1 MAIAERELTV
11 PLHKN
16 NANAEPEAPEEFTP
30 QPYRWTREQFYAIG
44 DAGLF
49 EGRRAILVEGEILAM
64 PGMKEPHRTAT
75 TLTAEILR
83 ETFSTDFFISVQ
95 CPFHIGEAT
104 DPEPDVAV
112 IAGQIRDCAGRGLT
126 EAALIVGV
134 SVATLAYDRLQ
145 KESLYAKAGV
155 SDYWIINVKARQV
168 EVHRQP
174 REDTTQPYGFGYA
187 ELTTYGAEAVI
198 QPLAADRPVAVAA
211 LLP

>member
-1 MAIAERELTV
+1 MAIAERKLTASF
-11 PLHKN
+11 HKN

-30 QPYRWTREQFYAIG
+30 HPYRWTREQFNAMG

-83 ETFSTDFFISVQ
+83 DTFGTSFFISVQ
-95 CPFHIGEAT
+95 CPFDIGEAT

-112 IAGQIRDCAGRGLT
+112 IPGQIRDYLGRGLT
-126 EAALIVGV
+126 EAALIVEV
-134 SVATLAYDRLQ
+134 SDTTLAYDRLQ
-145 KESLYAKAGV
+145 KASLYAKAGV
-155 SDYWIINVKARQV
+155 ADYWIINIKARQV

-174 REDTTQPYGFGYA
+174 CEDVAQPFGFGYA
-187 ELTTYGAEAVI
+187 EVTAYRADAVI
-198 QPLAADRPVAVAA
+198 QPLAVPRPVAVAA

>member
-11 PLHKN
+11 PFHKN
-16 NANAEPEAPEEFTP
+16 NANAEPEAAEEFTP
-30 QPYRWTREQFYAIG
+30 HPYRWTREQFYAMG

-49 EGRRAILVEGEILAM
+49 EGRRAILVEGEVLAM

-83 ETFSTDFFISVQ
+83 DTFITSFFISVQ
-95 CPFHIGEAT
+95 CPFDIGEAT

-112 IAGQIRDCAGRGLT
+112 IPGQIRDYAGRGLT
-126 EAALIVGV
+126 EAALIVEV
-134 SVATLAYDRLQ
+134 SDTTLAYDRLQ
-145 KESLYAKAGV
+145 KASLYAKAGV
-155 SDYWIINVKARQV
+155 ADYWIINIKARQV

-174 REDTTQPYGFGYA
+174 REDAAQPFGFGYA
-187 ELTTYGAEAVI
+187 EVTAYGAEAVI
-198 QPLAADRPVAVAA
+198 QPLAADRPVAVSA